1 MNNYNTQSR
10 PKIHSQQK
18 RVKQTK
24 LKSNNS
30 RRYSTLKPSSSKP
43 SNSKPISKKRM
54 YIDNNGEISLANIRK
69 HSRKHKSN
77 NVSIEIELLKEKHV
91 SKTDFGGYP
100 LDLFFGIL
108 FLKMKHKKRFGLPFN
123 MRELITLYSDDIKHN
138 RSFTFI
144 GCMVYKCKDSIIN
157 KGLYSSSEEEESSE
171 EESNNSSSSIS
182 SNSNSY
188 EIKIN
193 LAKNNSNSRT
203 GNSRTSNSRTSNSRT
218 GNSRTSNSRTG
229 NSRTGNSRTSNSIG
243 KMKGGGRP
251 KYTFRKNDF
260 EIELPGRV
268 DITKM
273 VALFNELRKTKRFTA
288 IPLIIRWSCTSN
300 FSGHANILLIDLV
313 KKTIERFE
321 PYGKI
326 HTFDNAEDVVLKT
339 FDSAFSKLIHKSGY
353 TYYKTKR
360 FSPRKGPQF
369 IEEEKVFDVSS
380 NISSEKPGDPE
391 GFCGAWSL
399 WYADL
404 RLSNPKV
411 PRKKLLAKAIK
422 MLKYKNKDSL
432 RAFIRNYATFVVNN
446 RNKFIKKLN
455 IKKHAGT
462 RLTSYVRDLSDK
474 KTAIEQLLKT
484 EK

>member
-30 RRYSTLKPSSSKP
+30 RRYSTLKPSNSKPSSSKP

-193 LAKNNSNSRT
+193 LAKNNS
-203 GNSRTSNSRTSNSRT
+203 
-218 GNSRTSNSRTG
+218 